1 MDLVLILYRDGKNSA
16 KKEKTHLSLKVLQVF
31 ADLVVVQGLN
41 IGEVS
46 TEVAAVVLVIV
57 VAVFGGMQGSWVLW
71 GLEGLKLLGS
81 IQLLLIEIIHFKYF
95 NVN

>member
-1 MDLVLILYRDGKNSA
+1 MDLVLILYRESKNSA
-16 KKEKTHLSLKVLQVF
+16 KNEKTHLSLKVLQVF